1 MARFFI
7 IIIYNT
13 FHTTRDLGILIVS
26 EYTPS
31 SKIHIVYRKYLIYWK
46 RAITI
51 ISIYT

>member
-1 MARFFI
+1 MAQFFI
-7 IIIYNT
+7 IIIYKT

-31 SKIHIVYRKYLIYWK
+31 SKIQIVYGKYLIDWI

-51 ISIYT
+51 L